1 MARRKNS
8 SGDQEAMEVD
18 EAEADVPEGGI
29 RIGDIYIPPPPPP
42 ACTMDVTGPRLMI
55 WQIENINFKSY
66 AGKQVLGPFHKNF
79 TAIVGPNGSGKSNVI
94 DSMLFVFGYRAQKIR
109 SKKIGV
115 LIHNSDT
122 HQHIEECTVSVYF
135 QMIKDIDQDS
145 FEVVPN
151 SQFVV
156 SRTARRDNSS
166 YYCINERRVQF
177 KEVSKLLRS
186 YGIDLDHNR
195 FLILQGEVEQIA
207 MMKPKAQGE
216 HDTGMLEFL
225 EDIIGSNRFKQPIE
239 MLNAQVEE
247 LNEARTEKLNRVKV
261 VEKEKDDIEGA
272 KNEAVEFL
280 KLENEVALKQ
290 NILYQVHRNEAQRN
304 LEETEVTRQKI
315 MDQMKDV
322 LSKLDELK
330 AKRKEKE
337 KEYNKLNEKHG
348 KCAKAVDDLKEQFSG
363 LERQDLQCSENLK
376 HCKAKAKKLVKDL
389 EKEEQNLKNLQ
400 VQAEKCESEIPE
412 LTAKKEKLEKEKV
425 VEEKKLAEVM
435 ASLQEATKSYQEEK
449 DKYEA
454 QLIDLKK
461 TVNETKAEMDIAQ
474 SELDIYVSGEKNEQ
488 NKLRNMIA
496 DLEKYTK
503 NKQENERLLKEV
515 QKRIPETRKDLEN
528 CRIKLSDVIKK
539 EADVSNELRG
549 QRQKLEEAK
558 SAMLANRNR
567 GKVIDALMQQ
577 KMCGILPGVFGRL
590 GDLGAIDEKYD
601 VAISTACGPLDNIV
615 TDTMDTAQKCVE
627 YLKKHNVGYA
637 TFIALDKMDRW
648 LPFVHQ
654 RKRGP
659 EGVPRLFDLVKVNDE
674 RVLPAFYFALRETL
688 VADNL
693 DQATRIGLQGQTRY
707 RVVTVKGELIDL
719 SGTMSGG
726 GGRPSRGRMGQS
738 VLDSDINPN
747 DVDSMM
753 KEMDEKARLASN
765 LREMKSSLEDKITE
779 LEKEIKALEHSLKK
793 YEMEY
798 GLSSKL
804 QQTLVTQTEEQKVK
818 VKNAAPDKNKVASME
833 KNIEKAKKVYDKAF
847 EAASKIEA
855 KVQKIHALIMDI
867 TEGKVSSAQ
876 QKLVS
881 LNNKIDGLSSSITK
895 STVAIK
901 TAKRN
906 TKKSEDKITSLKQE
920 EEENKLFKEKLIN
933 EFKELETKGHEII
946 NQKEE
951 AIKVKDLCE
960 EQKKAVA
967 KEINALKAE
976 ENKLNS
982 DNIEVKNKA
991 DVCATK
997 IKEYQGKIKAANTQI
1012 SQLKLQEIDKQ
1023 PVQPLPSL
1031 SVEEIDEINV
1041 ENVQYE
1047 MTVLR
1052 QKLASMKPNMAAI
1065 AAYRKKEAQYLER
1078 VAELDEVTTRR
1089 DTQRRHYDDLR
1100 KQRFNEFTDGF
1111 LIISAKLK
1119 EMYQMITLGGDAELE
1134 LCDTLDPFE
1143 GIQFSVRPPKKSWK
1157 FISNLS
1163 GGEKTLSSLAL
1174 VFALHYYKPTPFYVM
1189 DEIDAAL
1196 DFKNVSIV
1204 GNYIKERTKNA
1215 QFIIISLRNNMFEL
1229 CDRLVGIYK
1238 TYNCTKSVAI
1248 NPNAICA
1255 AAAAAATAAEEVL
1268 QDLDNE

>member
-1 MARRKNS
+1 MKMPREKNS
-8 SGDQEAMEVD
+8 SDDQQEAMEVD
-18 EAEADVPEGGI
+18 ESEADVPEGGI

-42 ACTMDVTGPRLMI
+42 ACTLDITGPRLMI
-55 WQIENINFKSY
+55 WQIKNINFKSY

-115 LIHNSDT
+115 LVHNSDA
-122 HQHIEECTVSVYF
+122 HRNVDECTVSVCF
-135 QMIKDIDQDS
+135 QMIKDIDQDN

-166 YYCINERRVQF
+166 FYCINDRRVQF
-177 KEVSKLLRS
+177 REVSKLLRS

-225 EDIIGSNRFKQPIE
+225 EDIIGSNRFKKPIE
-239 MLNAQVEE
+239 MLNAQVEQ
-247 LNEARTEKLNRVKV
+247 LNETRAEKLNRVKI

-280 KLENEVALKQ
+280 KLENEVALKE
-290 NILYQVHRNEAQRN
+290 NVLYQVHRHEAQRN
-304 LEETEVTRQKI
+304 LEETEMTRQKI
-315 MDQMKDV
+315 MDQLKDV

-330 AKRKEKE
+330 SKRKEKE
-337 KEYNKLNEKHG
+337 KEYNKINDKHEK
-348 KCAKAVDDLKEQFSG
+348 CVKAVEDLNEQFSG

-376 HCKAKAKKLVKDL
+376 HCKTKAKKLVKDL

-400 VQAEKCESEIPE
+400 GQPEKYESEIQE
-412 LTAKKEKLEKEKV
+412 LVAKKEKLEKEKV

-435 ASLQEATKSYQEEK
+435 ASLKEETKSYQEEK

-454 QLIDLKK
+454 QLIALKK

-496 DLEKYTK
+496 DLEKYAK
-503 NKQENERLLKEV
+503 NKQENECLLKEV
-515 QKRIPETRKDLEN
+515 QKRIPETSKNLEN
-528 CRIKLSDVIKK
+528 CRIKLSEIIKN
-539 EADVSNELRG
+539 EAEVSAELRS
-549 QRQKLEEAK
+549 QRQKLEDAK
-558 SAMLANRNR
+558 SSMLANRNR
-567 GKVIDALMQQ
+567 GKVLEALMQQ
-577 KMCGILPGVFGRL
+577 KMCGNLPGVFGRL

-615 TDTMDTAQKCVE
+615 TDTMNTAQKCVE
-627 YLKKHNVGYA
+627 FLKKHNVGYA

-648 LPFVHQ
+648 LPYTRQ
-654 RKRGP
+654 KRQGP
-659 EGVPRLFDLVKVNDE
+659 EGVPRLFDLVKVKDE
-674 RVLPAFYFALRETL
+674 RVLPAFYYALRETL
-688 VADNL
+688 VANNL
-693 DQATRIGLQGQTRY
+693 DQATRIGLQGETRH
-707 RVVTVKGELIDL
+707 RVVTLKGELIDL

-726 GGRPSRGRMGQS
+726 GGRVSRGRMGQS
-738 VLDSDINPN
+738 VLDSDVNPN

-753 KEMDEKARLASN
+753 KQIDEKARLASN
-765 LREMKSSLEDKITE
+765 LREMKSNLEDKIND
-779 LEKEIKALEHSLKK
+779 LEKELNVLQHSLKK
-793 YEMEY
+793 YEMEHES
-798 GLSSKL
+798 LNKL
-804 QQTLVTQTEEQKVK
+804 EHTLTTQIQEQKVR
-818 VKNAAPDKNKVASME
+818 VKNAAPDKDKVSSME
-833 KNIEKAKKVYDKAF
+833 KNVEKAKKGYDKAV

-855 KVQKIHALIMDI
+855 KVQKIHSLIMEI

-876 QKLVS
+876 QKLDS
-881 LNNKIDGLSSSITK
+881 LNNKIDGISSSITK

-906 TKKSEDKITSLKQE
+906 MKKSEDKIKALKQE

-933 EFKELETKGHEII
+933 EFKELEVRGQEIM
-946 NQKEE
+946 NMKEE
-951 AIKVKDLCE
+951 AIKEKDACE
-960 EQKKAVA
+960 EMKQAMA
-967 KEINALKAE
+967 KEINAIKAE

-997 IKEYQGKIKAANTQI
+997 IKEYQNKIKVANNQI
-1012 SQLKLQEIDKQ
+1012 SQLKLQEVDNQ

-1031 SVEEIDEINV
+1031 SVEEIEGVNV

-1052 QKLASMKPNMAAI
+1052 QKLAGMKPNMAAI
-1065 AAYRKKEAQYLER
+1065 AAFHKKEAQYLER
-1078 VAELDEVTTRR
+1078 VAELDEVTSQR

-1111 LIISAKLK
+1111 LIISSKLK

-1238 TYNCTKSVAI
+1238 TYNCTKSVTI
-1248 NPNAICA
+1248 NPASICA
-1255 AAAAAATAAEEVL
+1255 AAEETAQNQE
-1268 QDLDNE
+1268 NE